1 VNKKIQLLTLGH
13 QDKNKNVL
21 NFIKLFKKKFNES
34 FDYFIIGRIE
44 EKTFNKISK
53 EIKNTKNII
62 IQNRFIKTNEYN
74 NLIKQADIIV
84 IPDGDIYNFLHS
96 GVIWDCFEK
105 KKKFLAPDNK
115 INRQYLKNYKIG
127 NI

>member
-105 KKKFLAPDNK
+105 KKKFLTQNNK
-115 INRQYLKNYKIG
+115 INKK
-127 NI
+127 